1 LKFFMWY
8 VYILQCSNGEYYKGC
23 TSNIEDRLER
33 HQKGW
38 VESTRHLLPVTLVSY
53 TVFTNQQKAYDFEK
67 YLKSGSG
74 RAFMKKHFL

>member
-1 LKFFMWY
+1 MWY